1 MDTQSFTRSVIDWYD
16 SGHRALPWRET
27 RDPYR
32 IWISEIMLQ
41 QTRAET
47 VVSYY
52 ERFLAR
58 YPTAEALAS
67 ADEQELLKIWE
78 GLGYYSRARSLH
90 RAAGE
95 IVEKY

>member
-1 MDTQSFTRSVIDWYD
+1 MNRLNFTKTVLNWYD
-16 SGHRALPWRET
+16 QGHRDLPWRHT

-52 ERFLAR
+52 ERFLLR
-58 YPTAEALAS
+58 YPTVQHLAD
-67 ADEQELLKIWE
+67 APEEELLKAWE
-78 GLGYYSRARSLH
+78 GLGYYTRARSLQ
-90 RAAGE
+90 RASGE
-95 IVEKY
+95 